1 VTELPRGT
9 VTFLFTD
16 IEGSTRLLRQ
26 LGAAYG
32 AVLGEQ
38 RRILRDAAER
48 HGGREVDTQGDS
60 SFFAFGRANAAVAAA
75 VEAQREIADH
85 AWSEST
91 ELRVRMG
98 LHTGEPV
105 VRDDR
110 YVGLDVHRAARIGA
124 AAHGGQVLLSST
136 TRELIDLGLEGVS
149 ARELGS
155 YRLKDFDNPERL
167 SQLDIE
173 GLPHEFPPVQA
184 EKVAPPRS
192 PRRQAILFSALAGV
206 IAAAVAVLVF
216 AFGQGGSGAPIAA
229 AAGDSVAFV
238 DAGSTHL
245 VADPLVGATPTTIA
259 VGDGGIWVANSD
271 GDSVTRIDP
280 ATKQGVQT
288 ILVGNGP
295 SAITTGGSAVWVANS
310 GDGTVSRIDP
320 GTNTVVQQ
328 PIKVGNDPVG
338 IAYARGRVWVADSG
352 DGTITRIDAASGRPV
367 GKPLPIAATQLAY
380 GAGSVWAVERETNQ
394 VLRIDPETGKAE
406 PPITVGDGPADIAVG
421 DGSVWVAN
429 SLDGTVTRI
438 NTDTNTPAAT
448 VPNVGDGPSG
458 VAVDPA
464 GVWVSNQFDGT
475 LALISPRTD
484 VVTRRITVG
493 ERPLG
498 VALSAGA
505 VLVAVRQSG
514 TGHRG
519 GTLKIRINN
528 TLHQIDFAVAYASI
542 AWPFERMTG
551 DGLVAFNQASGL
563 AGTELV
569 PDLAR
574 SLPAPTDGGRTYT
587 FRLRPNI
594 RFSNG
599 KPLRAAD
606 VRWTFERY
614 YRVGGLPVT
623 DYDGIV
629 GGARCAKRPKHCNL
643 SRGIVAHDAA
653 RTVTFHLVAPDPEFL
668 YKLALPFGYVV
679 PAGTTTHEVET
690 RSLPGTGPYEITRF
704 HAGHDFT
711 LTRNRFFHEWSQA
724 AQPDGYPHEIVVHLG
739 GSGNT
744 QFGSVVAGKADF
756 ASSSFAAPPPSHAEI
771 DVIKTRSASQVHEN
785 PYPGWQGLFLN
796 THLAPFDNLDA
807 RRAVSYAIDRAA
819 AVSYSGGTDFAATT
833 CQILPPDFPGYRPY
847 CPYTARPGAGGVW
860 SARDLA
866 HARALVARSGY
877 GSHRLDDAGC
887 ERLRRGGDQDAP
899 PARLPRL
906 DQACLGCRLLSGRR
920 GLPQPG
926 ADRLLGLGRRLPR
939 RLELL
944 HSHVHL
950 RVVPAR

>member
-1 VTELPRGT
+1 
-9 VTFLFTD
+9 
-16 IEGSTRLLRQ
+16 
-26 LGAAYG
+26 
-32 AVLGEQ
+32 
-38 RRILRDAAER
+38 
-48 HGGREVDTQGDS
+48 
-60 SFFAFGRANAAVAAA
+60 
-75 VEAQREIADH
+75 
-85 AWSEST
+85 
-91 ELRVRMG
+91 
-98 LHTGEPV
+98 
-105 VRDDR
+105 
-110 YVGLDVHRAARIGA
+110 
-124 AAHGGQVLLSST
+124 
-136 TRELIDLGLEGVS
+136 
-149 ARELGS
+149 
-155 YRLKDFDNPERL
+155 
-167 SQLDIE
+167 
-173 GLPHEFPPVQA
+173 
-184 EKVAPPRS
+184 
-192 PRRQAILFSALAGV
+192 
-206 IAAAVAVLVF
+206 
-216 AFGQGGSGAPIAA
+216 
-229 AAGDSVAFV
+229 
-238 DAGSTHL
+238 
-245 VADPLVGATPTTIA
+245 
-259 VGDGGIWVANSD
+259 
-271 GDSVTRIDP
+271 
-280 ATKQGVQT
+280 
-288 ILVGNGP
+288 
-295 SAITTGGSAVWVANS
+295 
-310 GDGTVSRIDP
+310 
-320 GTNTVVQQ
+320 
-328 PIKVGNDPVG
+328 
-338 IAYARGRVWVADSG
+338 
-352 DGTITRIDAASGRPV
+352 
-367 GKPLPIAATQLAY
+367 
-380 GAGSVWAVERETNQ
+380 
-394 VLRIDPETGKAE
+394 
-406 PPITVGDGPADIAVG
+406 
-421 DGSVWVAN
+421 
-429 SLDGTVTRI
+429 
-438 NTDTNTPAAT
+438 
-448 VPNVGDGPSG
+448 
-458 VAVDPA
+458 
-464 GVWVSNQFDGT
+464 
-475 LALISPRTD
+475 
-484 VVTRRITVG
+484 
-493 ERPLG
+493 
-498 VALSAGA
+498 
-505 VLVAVRQSG
+505 VAVRQSG

-866 HARALVARSGY
+866 HARALVARSGT
-877 GSHRLDDAGC
+877 
-887 ERLRRGGDQDAP
+887 RGTAVTVWTT
-899 PARLPRL
+899 PAV
-906 DQACLGCRLLSGRR
+906 SGF
-920 GLPQPG
+920 G
-926 ADRLLGLGRRLPR
+926 AAAIKTLRLLGYRVSTKPASDADYLAGVADSRNRAQIGFWGWGADYPVASNFFTPMFTCASFLPGNPNNENASEFCNPGIDR
-939 RLELL
+939 MIEQSLRQEAVNTQASIADWARVDRAVVDQAVMLPLINPKNVDVVSKRVGNYQYSLNGFSALL
-944 HSHVHL
+944 DQLWV
-950 RVVPAR
+950 R